1 MTESDNKR
9 RLPRVSARWPVTI
22 VTENG
27 RVDGET
33 RNITVEGLFLHTLER
48 LREGEVY
55 RMTIK
60 LPEKPVEVAGRLQW
74 SNVDHFKPDHEIPG
88 MGFCFVKIA
97 DEDKDLLSD
106 AIASHKEKDVTF

>member
-1 MTESDNKR
+1 LSDSINKR
-9 RLPRVSARWPVTI
+9 GLPRVSAKWPVTI

-60 LPEKPVEVAGRLQW
+60 LPESQIEVAGKLQW
-74 SNVDHFKPDHEIPG
+74 SNLDHFKPDHEIPG
-88 MGFCFVKIA
+88 MGFCFVRIA
-97 DEDKDLLSD
+97 DEDRERLGE
-106 AIASHKEKDVTF
+106 AIAAYEDKG